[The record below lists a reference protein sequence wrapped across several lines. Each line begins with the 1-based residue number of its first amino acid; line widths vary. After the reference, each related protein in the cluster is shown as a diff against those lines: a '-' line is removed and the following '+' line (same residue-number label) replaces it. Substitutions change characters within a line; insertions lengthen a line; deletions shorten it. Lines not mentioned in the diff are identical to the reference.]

1 MLAEYGADVV
11 KVESWE
17 YPDFIRIVL
26 GGTMTASFA
35 SSNRTKRAFGANLKN
50 EKAREVV
57 LELIKNSHVIIENNS
72 TGTMEA
78 LGLGYEAIKQIN
90 PDAVMISS
98 QLMGS
103 RGDFANWNGYGPT
116 IQTVS
121 GLSWLWAFKDGD
133 PPPGTLSLIHI

>member
-72 TGTMEA
+72 TGTMED
-78 LGLGYEAIKQIN
+78 LCIFYYYINILVIKL
-90 PDAVMISS
+90 S
-98 QLMGS
+98 Q
-103 RGDFANWNGYGPT
+103 T
-116 IQTVS
+116 
-121 GLSWLWAFKDGD
+121 
-133 PPPGTLSLIHI
+133 